1 MADISSTIVI
11 EDGFSEPIQELI
23 KGADAASIALEGLK
37 TAVESVEEVS
47 LGTKEALYILGGKDL
62 KNLQNSV
69 RTSGIIM
76 GKTLRSSAYSVGHA
90 LKEMSQEMS
99 IAAKSSAMIFSDFG
113 ANIGKEIKEISQ
125 GISLEGFNN
134 IRFHASMLGTEV
146 ASAFKDVGKE
156 SIALN
161 GLLKKN
167 IDRFKLLGKNVLLNA
182 SNFVKAVTGT
192 LIFSALFQIGER
204 VAKKI
209 ANLYADLF
217 KNMVRTIQGSIE
229 DINLHDKISVMYGD
243 RGKVANQHAYELSNE
258 LGENQTTVTGLAAKA
273 AHMGIGTEDFDRIMR
288 YSSKIS
294 ALSPEETTESAAN
307 AVMSSIK
314 SSKDASDISGL
325 LGGGQKMTR
334 QLKRAGYER
343 MLRKGDIKGALDV
356 VEKISK
362 EAGFTNEKYKEAS
375 KTLSQTFKRVMNTVE
390 NIKRSLKET
399 YASSFAPVFAKLDK
413 LLQSRAVERII
424 TIVTRFFSWLGNAAA
439 KVLGFII
446 DNIWWIAG
454 LFGVL
459 LVGKVVMLMRMIA
472 GVGGLIRL
480 LSIPLLFIKKI
491 LFISI
496 LRPLTIKIM
505 TLFSMI
511 ATKGLLAVIKACLPA
526 LAMTAAIAGA
536 IYGILYLLEDVLGV
550 TDNWVGAL
558 NGARVYWTNIFQNI
572 FTWIDRAITRAKLAF
587 TELKMWG
594 IDFVASIFNF
604 FLEKIKS
611 IAKVVGITIESDE
624 MDFKDTSLYQGLKS
638 EADYLKG
645 YLENMNYVDPLK
657 GTDEA
662 YKATPDDL
670 MNKIENGFDKIFNLE
685 KVKAKISEG
694 ILNDTSKIRENTEQ
708 EEELSWLKAFSNR
721 QIMSEYSSMTS
732 NSRTININGVS
743 QAGMMEF
750 GRRSVAAVPSR
761 NSRKAG

>member
-47 LGTKEALYILGGKDL
+47 LGAKEALYILGGKEL

-76 GKTLRSSAYSVGHA
+76 GKTLKSSAYSVGHA

-125 GISLEGFNN
+125 GISLEGFDN
-134 IRFHASMLGTEV
+134 IRFHASMLGAEV
-146 ASAFKDVGKE
+146 ASAFNDVGKE

-182 SNFVKAVTGT
+182 GNFIKAVTGT

-229 DINLHDKISVMYGD
+229 DINLHDKLSVMYGD

-307 AVMSSIK
+307 AVMNSIK

-334 QLKRAGYER
+334 QLKMAGYER

-356 VEKISK
+356 AEKISK

-375 KTLSQTFKRVMNTVE
+375 KTLSQSFKRVMNTIE

-399 YASSFAPVFAKLDK
+399 YASSFAPVLVKLEK

-439 KVLGFII
+439 KILGFII

-459 LVGKVVMLMRMIA
+459 LIGKIVMIMRMIA

-491 LFISI
+491 LFFSI
-496 LRPLTIKIM
+496 LRPLTIRIM
-505 TLFSMI
+505 ALFSMI

-536 IYGILYLLEDVLGV
+536 IYGILYLLENVLGV

-572 FTWIDRAITRAKLAF
+572 FTWIDRTITRAKIAF
-587 TELKMWG
+587 NELKMWALEL
-594 IDFVASIFNF
+594 IESVFNF

-611 IAKVVGITIESDE
+611 IVGIIGITIESDE
-624 MDFKDTSLYQGLKS
+624 FSAKDTSVYQKLKS
-638 EADYLKG
+638 ETDYLKG
-645 YLENMNYVDPLK
+645 YLENMNYVDTLK
-657 GTDEA
+657 GVDEA
-662 YKATPDDL
+662 YKATPNDL
-670 MNKIENGFDKIFNLE
+670 MRKLDEIFNLE
-685 KVKAKISEG
+685 KVKAKISGG
-694 ILNDTSKIRENTEQ
+694 ILGDTSKIRENTEQ
-708 EEELSWLKAFSNR
+708 EEELAWLKAFSNR

>member
-47 LGTKEALYILGGKDL
+47 LGTKEALYILGGKEL

-76 GKTLRSSAYSVGHA
+76 GKTLKSSAYSVGHA

-113 ANIGKEIKEISQ
+113 TNVGKEIKEISQ

-146 ASAFKDVGKE
+146 AGAFKDVGKE

-182 SNFVKAVTGT
+182 GNFIKTVTGT

-209 ANLYADLF
+209 ANLYVDLF
-217 KNMVRTIQGSIE
+217 KNMVRAVQDSIE
-229 DINLHDKISVMYGD
+229 DINLHDKLSVMYGD
-243 RGKVANQHAYELSNE
+243 RGKVASQHAYELSNE

-273 AHMGIGTEDFDRIMR
+273 AHMGIGTKDFDRIMR

-294 ALSPEETTESAAN
+294 ALSPEETTEGAAN
-307 AVMSSIK
+307 AVMNSIK

-343 MLRKGDIKGALDV
+343 LLRKGDIEGALDV

-399 YASSFAPVFAKLDK
+399 YDSSFAPVFAKLDK
-413 LLQSRAVERII
+413 LLQSRGVERII
-424 TIVTRFFSWLGNAAA
+424 TIVTRFLSWLGNTAA
-439 KVLGFII
+439 KVLGFVI

-480 LSIPLLFIKKI
+480 LAIPLAFIKKI
-491 LFISI
+491 LFSAI
-496 LRPLTIKIM
+496 LRPLTTRIM
-505 TLFSMI
+505 ALFSMI
-511 ATKGLLAVIKACLPA
+511 ATKGLMATIKACLPA
-526 LAMTAAIAGA
+526 LVITAAIAGA

-572 FTWIDRAITRAKLAF
+572 FTWIDRTIIRAKLAF
-587 TELKMWG
+587 KELKMWALELIG
-594 IDFVASIFNF
+594 SVFNF

-611 IAKVVGITIESDE
+611 IVGIIGITIESDE
-624 MDFKDTSLYQGLKS
+624 FSAKDTGVYQELKS
-638 EADYLKG
+638 EVDYLKG
-645 YLENMNYVDPLK
+645 YLENMNYVDTLK
-657 GTDEA
+657 GSDEA

-670 MNKIENGFDKIFNLE
+670 IRKLDEIFNLE
-685 KVKAKISEG
+685 KVMAKISGG
-694 ILNDTSKIRENTEQ
+694 ILGDTSKIRENTEQ

-732 NSRTININGVS
+732 NSRTININGMS

>member
-23 KGADAASIALEGLK
+23 KGASAASISLEGLK

-47 LGTKEALYILGGKDL
+47 FGAKEALYILGSKEL
-62 KNLQNSV
+62 KKLQNSV

-76 GKTLRSSAYSVGHA
+76 GKTLKSSASSVGYA

-99 IAAKSSAMIFSDFG
+99 IAAKSSVMIFSDFG
-113 ANIGKEIKEISQ
+113 ANVGKEIKEISQ
-125 GISLEGFNN
+125 GISLDGFNN

-146 ASAFKDVGKE
+146 AGAFKVAGKE

-167 IDRFKLLGKNVLLNA
+167 IGMFKMLGKNVLLNA
-182 SNFVKAVTGT
+182 GGFIKVVTGAF
-192 LIFSALFQIGER
+192 IFSALFQIGKR
-204 VAKKI
+204 VAMKI
-209 ANLYADLF
+209 ANLYVDLF
-217 KNMVRTIQGSIE
+217 KNMVRTVQDSIE
-229 DINLHDKISVMYGD
+229 DINLHDKLSVMYGD
-243 RGKVANQHAYELSNE
+243 RGKVASQHSYELSNE
-258 LGENQTTVTGLAAKA
+258 LGENQTMVTGLAAKA
-273 AHMGIGTEDFDRIMR
+273 AHMGIGTKDFDRIMR

-343 MLRKGDIKGALDV
+343 LLRKGDIEGALNV
-356 VEKISK
+356 VEKISE
-362 EAGFTNEKYKEAS
+362 EAGFTNEKYKEAGS
-375 KTLSQTFKRVMNTVE
+375 TMSQTFKRVMNTIE

-399 YASSFAPVFAKLDK
+399 YASSFAPVFVKLEK
-413 LLQSRAVERII
+413 LLQSRGVERII
-424 TIVTRFFSWLGNAAA
+424 TIVTRFLSWLGNVAA
-439 KVLGFII
+439 KVLGFVI

-459 LVGKVVMLMRMIA
+459 LIGKVVMLMRMIA

-480 LSIPLLFIKKI
+480 LAIPLAFIKKI
-491 LFISI
+491 LFSSL
-496 LRPLTIKIM
+496 LRPLTTRIM
-505 TLFSMI
+505 ALFSMI
-511 ATKGLLAVIKACLPA
+511 AKKGLMATIKACLPA
-526 LAMTAAIAGA
+526 LVITAAIAGA

-572 FTWIDRAITRAKLAF
+572 FTWIDRTITKAKLAA
-587 TELKMWG
+587 TELKMWALEL
-594 IDFVASIFNF
+594 IESVFNF

-611 IAKVVGITIESDE
+611 IVGIIGITIESDGLNI
-624 MDFKDTSLYQGLKS
+624 KNTDTYKELKS

-645 YLENMNYVDPLK
+645 YLENMNYVDTMK
-657 GTDEA
+657 GVDEA

-670 MNKIENGFDKIFNLE
+670 MKKLDEIFNLE
-685 KVKAKISEG
+685 KVKAKISGG
-694 ILNDTSKIRENTEQ
+694 ILGDTSKIRENTEQ
-708 EEELSWLKAFSNR
+708 EEELAWLKAFSNR

-732 NSRTININGVS
+732 NSRTININGMS
-743 QAGMMEF
+743 QAGMIEF

>member
-23 KGADAASIALEGLK
+23 KNADAATIALEGLK
-37 TAVESVEEVS
+37 TAVESVEDVS
-47 LGTKEALYILGGKDL
+47 FGAKEALYILGSKDL
-62 KNLQNSV
+62 KKLQNSV
-69 RTSGIIM
+69 STSGIII
-76 GKTLRSSAYSVGHA
+76 GKTLKSSAYSVGHA
-90 LKEMSQEMS
+90 LREMSQEMS

-113 ANIGKEIKEISQ
+113 ANVGKEIKEISQ
-125 GISLEGFNN
+125 GISLEGFDN
-134 IRFHASMLGTEV
+134 IRFHASMLGTGV
-146 ASAFKDVGKE
+146 VSAFKDVGKE

-167 IDRFKLLGKNVLLNA
+167 IDMFKLLGKNVLLNA
-182 SNFVKAVTGT
+182 SNFIKAVAGT
-192 LIFSALFQIGER
+192 FIFSALFQIGER

-209 ANLYADLF
+209 ANLYVDLF
-217 KNMVRTIQGSIE
+217 KNMVRAVQDSIE
-229 DINLHDKISVMYGD
+229 DINLHDKLSVMYGD
-243 RGKVANQHAYELSNE
+243 RGKVASQHAYELSNE

-273 AHMGIGTEDFDRIMR
+273 AHMGIGTENFDRIMR

-307 AVMSSIK
+307 AVMNSIK

-343 MLRKGDIKGALDV
+343 LLRKGDIEGALDV
-356 VEKISK
+356 VEKISN

-399 YASSFAPVFAKLDK
+399 YDSSFAPVFAKLDK
-413 LLQSRAVERII
+413 LLQSRGVERII
-424 TIVTRFFSWLGNAAA
+424 TIVTRFISWLGNEAA
-439 KVLGFII
+439 KVLGFVI

-459 LVGKVVMLMRMIA
+459 LVGKVVMIMKMIA
-472 GVGGLIRL
+472 GVGGIIRL
-480 LSIPLLFIKKI
+480 LAIPLAFIKKI
-491 LFISI
+491 LFSSI
-496 LRPLTIKIM
+496 LRPLTTRIM
-505 TLFSMI
+505 SLFSMI
-511 ATKGLLAVIKACLPA
+511 ATKGLMATIKACLPA
-526 LAMTAAIAGA
+526 LLITAAIAGA

-572 FTWIDRAITRAKLAF
+572 FIGIDRAITRAKIAF
-587 TELKMWG
+587 KELKMWALEL
-594 IDFVASIFNF
+594 IESVFNF

-611 IAKVVGITIESDE
+611 IVGIIGITIESDE
-624 MDFKDTSLYQGLKS
+624 FKAKDTSVYQNLKS

-645 YLENMNYVDPLK
+645 YLENMNYVDTLK
-657 GTDEA
+657 GVDEA
-662 YKATPDDL
+662 YKATPNDL
-670 MNKIENGFDKIFNLE
+670 MRKLDEIFNLE
-685 KVKAKISEG
+685 KVKAKISGG

-708 EEELSWLKAFSNR
+708 EEELAWLKAFSNR

-732 NSRTININGVS
+732 NSRTININGMS